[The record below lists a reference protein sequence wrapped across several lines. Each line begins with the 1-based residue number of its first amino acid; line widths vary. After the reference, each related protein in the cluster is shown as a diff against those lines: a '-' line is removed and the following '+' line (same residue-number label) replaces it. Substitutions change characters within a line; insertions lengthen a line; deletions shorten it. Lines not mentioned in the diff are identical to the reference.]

1 MAANCP
7 LEITCSLVTVDG
19 GPAMAVAV
27 RDGSHREDTDSG
39 RRLAV
44 SLLDATLE
52 TTADGIVVVSNDGL
66 ITGVNDQYLKLWG
79 MPPELIAAEDPTA
92 LVTFISRQ
100 LADPDYFLQKVAELL
115 RRQGQAEPRRA
126 GVQGRPQRGARTP
139 GRRRSRT

>member
-1 MAANCP
+1 
-7 LEITCSLVTVDG
+7 
-19 GPAMAVAV
+19 MAVAV

-52 TTADGIVVVSNDGL
+52 TTADGIVVVSNEGL

-100 LADPDYFLQKVAELL
+100 LLDPDYFLQKVTELYADKAKQSHDVL
-115 RRQGQAEPRRA
+115 EFKD
-126 GVQGRPQRGARTP
+126 GRTRGARTP
-139 GRRRSRT
+139 GRRRSPT